1 MSNPAIT
8 SEYESK
14 VVCDGPC
21 HVCKHEREKD
31 TSTQGQDTIYYC
43 RSCQEK
49 YLCTDV
55 LGRDRDRGSSEFL
68 CPKCNSS
75 MAEMTVERAQ
85 QLGLAYGLRQ
95 MVSNIHSIDQLR
107 KTWFFSSERTII
119 SKEYVTDLINYEL
132 LETPQILDI
141 LFHSNLRIESDDL
154 LREKK
159 ALLWEIFSKN
169 PNIIKSMHN
178 SLISQGQRKGDLIIR
193 ALVNYK
199 SFGCVYASAI
209 VPPPIA
215 GTVDIIG
222 IDQKGGLV
230 WIIVQ
235 EEKVDEQ
242 LVNSIMNEILSIPPL
257 EYMGV
262 ERIIVLTQKWIWMA
276 AEITRRRGRINTRWH
291 QIQIELVEED
301 ALGNHKFI

>member
-21 HVCKHEREKD
+21 HVCKHKREKD
-31 TSTQGQDTIYYC
+31 VSTEGQDTIYYC
-43 RSCQEK
+43 RNCQEK
-49 YLCTDV
+49 YLCMDV
-55 LGRDRDRGSSEFL
+55 LGRDRNSSEFL
-68 CPKCNSS
+68 CPKCNST
-75 MAEMTVERAQ
+75 MAEITVERAQ

-119 SKEYVTDLINYEL
+119 SKEFVTDLINYEL
-132 LETPQILDI
+132 LETPQILDL
-141 LFHSNLRIESDDL
+141 LFHSDLRIESEDL
-154 LREKK
+154 VREKK
-159 ALLWEIFSKN
+159 ALLWEIFSKK
-169 PNIIKSMHN
+169 PNILKSIHN
-178 SLISQGQRKGDLIIR
+178 SLITQGQRKGDLTIR

-209 VPPPIA
+209 VPPSIA
-215 GTVDIIG
+215 GTVDLIG
-222 IDQKGGLV
+222 IDQQGGLV

-235 EEKVDEQ
+235 ESRIDEQ
-242 LVNSIMNEILSIPPL
+242 LVNSIMNEILSIQPL
-257 EYMGV
+257 EFMGV

-276 AEITRRRGRINTRWH
+276 AEIARRQGRINTRWH
-291 QIQIELVEED
+291 KIQVELVEED
-301 ALGNHKFI
+301 PLGNHKFI